1 MGRERRGQ
9 RAQNLASHGSKV
21 WGYVMEA
28 LGGEAQ
34 AVTWGKGHAHRA
46 PFLQLSVTGLPA
58 SHLPLDILC
67 RWPGSGGLVSSPV
80 GRGEGR

>member
-1 MGRERRGQ
+1 MRRERRGQ

-21 WGYVMEA
+21 WDHVMET

-67 RWPGSGGLVSSPV
+67 MWPSSRGLASSPAGQGK
-80 GRGEGR
+80 GR